1 MYYIYIGVFK
11 KLYPAVLLLLKILP
25 FSLCNLLQ
33 STRDLFLC
41 SMWGRYAVYFFSCG
55 MMIFL
60 HHLLNC
66 IFFLHVSS
74 MPFCDKSPY
83 MLRHISKH
91 SLPFSWPISLS
102 QCQYIT
108 VWLLYLHK
116 KCDICKT
123 SPPSNLL
130 FWSILVIPS
139 PLCFHINCRISSSS
153 SIKYSFWY
161 FQ

>member
-11 KLYPAVLLLLKILP
+11 KLYVAVLSLLKILP
-25 FSLCNLLQ
+25 FSLWNLLQ

-74 MPFCDKSPY
+74 VPFCDKSPY

-108 VWLLYLHK
+108 DCYIFIKSVMSARQVLLPTCSFGASWLFLALYVS
-116 KCDICKT
+116 T
-123 SPPSNLL
+123 
-130 FWSILVIPS
+130 
-139 PLCFHINCRISSSS
+139 
-153 SIKYSFWY
+153 
-161 FQ
+161 